1 MKTEWNSSTIVAGR
15 YKIRRLVG
23 RGGMGSVYEAFDQ
36 HLEKTVAI
44 KVLLGEIEPTRAQRF
59 QLEATAAGRLKHKNI
74 VTVMDFGLT
83 DTNQMYMVS
92 EFVHGSTLAERVK
105 ISGPLSVN
113 EFRSIFI
120 QICHGM
126 QHAHDAGIVH
136 RDLKPENIIVVNEAD
151 GLVVKIVDFGLAK
164 FLDLD
169 ASLTRTGA
177 SMGSP
182 YYMSP
187 EQVIAG
193 DIDHRA
199 DIYSLGCVMFFCLEG
214 KPPFKG
220 STALETMQMHRVD
233 RFPSLTKLDADTEH
247 GAIISSMISGCIEK
261 DAENRLSSMSKLL
274 EILES
279 VEPLEEKAEDVS
291 GEQEPVE
298 TEVAQPRK
306 EVKRITIATLAVASL
321 LLLMTACVIY
331 SFASKFI
338 ATAVSP
344 PVAPRAEERENSAS
358 LEAEVR
364 LAPLDFTLLPGT
376 IDSKRTGTPSKG
388 KFGEQGRGLWLNTED
403 VTADD
408 VREFFKAK
416 GQRKILKLQISEQ
429 HLTPDLIDVLVKSN
443 LRFLELRN
451 VTFEP
456 GGLSELQ
463 KMRSLVSLRL
473 GLQNCA
479 DFEFVS
485 ELDQLQDLYFDGS
498 SLRETTPFVI
508 PRLPKKICSVGFYR
522 FRFGVSQDSFEKLKT
537 FPRLTQIDLFE
548 VKRMDE
554 PRLASQL
561 SSFKQLN
568 CLVIKRV
575 FFKEPPKISGLNLKM
590 LVIMYEPIWTV
601 KSITKILRENKVR
614 EFIIAESHVG
624 ETFDNVEYLFAIV
637 PSLQVVRDVR
647 GKHYRERVGGK

>member
-1 MKTEWNSSTIVAGR
+1 MKTEWNSSTIVACR
-15 YKIRRLVG
+15 YEIRRLIG
-23 RGGMGSVYEAFDQ
+23 RGGMGAVYEAFDQ

-44 KVLLGEIEPTRAQRF
+44 KALLGEIEPTQAQRF

-92 EFVHGSTLAERVK
+92 EFVQGATLAERVK
-105 ISGPLSVN
+105 NVGPLSVN

-120 QICHGM
+120 QACQGM

-136 RDLKPENIIVVNEAD
+136 RDLKPENIIVVNDAD
-151 GLVVKIVDFGLAK
+151 ELVVKIVDFGLAK

-220 STALETMQMHRVD
+220 STALETMQMHRVE
-233 RFPSLTKLDADTEH
+233 RFPALTKLDADTEH

-291 GEQEPVE
+291 GEEPVE
-298 TEVAQPRK
+298 TEIVQPRK

-331 SFASKFI
+331 SFASKYI

-358 LEAEVR
+358 LDSEVR
-364 LAPLDFTLLPGT
+364 LAPLDFTMLPGT

-416 GQRKILKLQISEQ
+416 GQRKILKIQISEQ
-429 HLTPDLIDVLVKSN
+429 HLTPELIDVLVKSN
-443 LRFLELRN
+443 LGYLELRN

-456 GGLSELQ
+456 GSLSELR
-463 KMRSLVSLRL
+463 KMRSLVNLRL
-473 GLQNCA
+473 GLQKSA
-479 DFEFVS
+479 DFDFVS
-485 ELDQLQDLYFDGS
+485 ELNQLQDLYFDGS

-508 PRLPKKICSVGFYR
+508 PRLPKKICGVGFYR

-537 FPRLTQIDLFE
+537 FPRLSRIDLFE
-548 VKRMDE
+548 LRRMDE

-561 SSFKQLN
+561 SGFKQLDS
-568 CLVIKRV
+568 LVIKRV
-575 FFKEPPKISGLNLKM
+575 FFKEPPKISGLNLKL

-601 KSITKILRENKVR
+601 KSITKILRDNKVR

-637 PSLQVVRDVR
+637 PSLQVVQDVR
-647 GKHYRERVGGK
+647 GKHYREKVGGK